1 MHVYHLF
8 FFSASLQSKPQK
20 IWSNN
25 LIMPFFPKSTQD
37 GRDSPKSSSIQK
49 QNSLYLDMPWSLLP
63 RISLHN
69 FIDLLAN
76 KLILPLV
83 IHLRL
88 MIASLVNFSVCDF

>member
-1 MHVYHLF
+1 
-8 FFSASLQSKPQK
+8 
-20 IWSNN
+20 
-25 LIMPFFPKSTQD
+25 
-37 GRDSPKSSSIQK
+37 
-49 QNSLYLDMPWSLLP
+49 MPWSLLP